1 MELFRIS
8 LVFLSLQEE
17 EEEEVVVEGV
27 EKEVVAPHHPQGLL
41 GGLHHLDLEDMA
53 VLRQEEL
60 KVIRHQIELEV
71 IRHQAELEV
80 ILPQGNLEPDS
91 VQLQALEAAYGHTL
105 PEAGQLH

>member
-17 EEEEVVVEGV
+17 KEVVVEGV
-27 EKEVVAPHHPQGLL
+27 EEEVVAPHHPQGFLV
-41 GGLHHLDLEDMA
+41 GLHQLDLEDMA
-53 VLRQEEL
+53 VLRQEDLE
-60 KVIRHQIELEV
+60 VIRHQIELEV